1 MLVVAT
7 AFFIVHIITITI
19 IALILF
25 KIIFT
30 DIVTDNIL
38 HTCLYGM
45 YFADRCCIVYLKSML
60 RGISLAESVRVIKLE
75 SLRHLVTI
83 QITIIAITLL
93 WLSINLIRQGE
104 HTVLILLRSTLVV
117 DVTTDGIPRTV
128 SVHQITITICFLV
141 ASLIPHHSVSLRF
154 IIISTTIHTYGH
166 GDEPQCIDLITSLQ
180 VAMLE
185 LSAIIRFRSGFQI
198 LLVSRIIIFAITI

>member
-60 RGISLAESVRVIKLE
+60 RGISLAEGVRVIKLE

-154 IIISTTIHTYGH
+154 IITIHSKSH
-166 GDEPQCIDLITSLQ
+166 SQQPQCIDLITSLQ